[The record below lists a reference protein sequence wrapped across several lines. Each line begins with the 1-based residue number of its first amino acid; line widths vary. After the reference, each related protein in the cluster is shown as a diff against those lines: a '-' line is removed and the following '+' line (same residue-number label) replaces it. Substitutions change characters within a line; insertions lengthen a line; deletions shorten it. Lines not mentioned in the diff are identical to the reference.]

1 MHSTLSLPRN
11 SALGVLVALL
21 PSCAPQAP
29 LPVLLTPQTRLG
41 LGEGFGPG
49 IVSATARTMAFQLDA
64 AAHVIVL
71 RVMDDGTIEQV
82 QPLRGG
88 DPIIYPGAHTVSA
101 TGARVSS
108 TSPSRIPPLGSTVFG
123 PGSLS
128 CVPILDPNLRAK
140 PDPVCV
146 AQEAAR
152 STTMS
157 EPSVAPPSQAR
168 HNEAG
173 YWLVILSDAATAPV
187 ELEGRLRQLDLDA
200 ESLLGYVRQLPS
212 ALVGGR
218 TTNWSAYYVGF
229 AVLPLNVRKP

>member
-1 MHSTLSLPRN
+1 MTSRP
-11 SALGVLVALL
+11 LVVVGLL
-21 PSCAPQAP
+21 AGAACARQAP
-29 LPVLLTPQTRLG
+29 LPVLLTPQSRLG

-49 IVSATARTMAFQLDA
+49 IVTATARTLTFQLAA

-88 DPIIYPGAHTVSA
+88 DPLVHPGAHAVTAS
-101 TGARVSS
+101 GARVAA
-108 TSPSRIPPLGSTVFG
+108 TSKGRIPPLGSAVFG

-140 PDPVCV
+140 PDPACA

-152 STTMS
+152 AANMLQAD
-157 EPSVAPPSQAR
+157 PPPPSQVR
-168 HNEAG
+168 DDEAG
-173 YWLVILSDAATAPV
+173 YWLLIVSDAPTAPG
-187 ELEGRLRQLDLDA
+187 ELEARLQQLDVDA
-200 ESLLGYVRQLPS
+200 GSLLGYVRQIPS

-218 TTNWSAYYVGF
+218 TTNWSAYYLGF
-229 AVLPLNVRKP
+229 AVLPPNASN